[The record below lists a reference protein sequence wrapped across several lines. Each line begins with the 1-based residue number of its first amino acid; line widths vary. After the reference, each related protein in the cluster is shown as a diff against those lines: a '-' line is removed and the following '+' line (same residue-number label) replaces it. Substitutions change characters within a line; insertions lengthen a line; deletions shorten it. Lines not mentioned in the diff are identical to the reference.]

1 MIEVEGTQAAVE
13 VELLP
18 QVNLWSHFQTV
29 GPADAGQS
37 HGSQQDG
44 VLLPAGGQGLRRQ
57 RIAALQESARPDG
70 EFTQFE
76 SDPVQFLLDG
86 LQNRDGLGDH
96 LRPDA
101 VSRQNGNSKY
111 FLRDHGSS
119 PSVCAMAPISEI
131 GQGYLMH

>member
-13 VELLP
+13 IELFP
-18 QVNLWSHFQTV
+18 QVNLWSHFQAV

-57 RIAALQESARPDG
+57 RIAALQESPRPDG
-70 EFTQFE
+70 EFTQLE
-76 SDPVQFLLDG
+76 SDPVQLLLDG
-86 LQNRDGLGDH
+86 LQNPDGLGDNF
-96 LRPDA
+96 RPDA
-101 VSRQNGNSKY
+101 VSRQDGNSKY

-119 PSVCAMAPISEI
+119 PCVSVTAPIAET
-131 GQGYLMH
+131 GRDAG